1 MPTYEIQ
8 APNGKT
14 YRIDGPEG
22 ASDDDVRA
30 EVLRQFPEAAGTSKA
45 VAKQGDITATYDV
58 PADATPEQIQALSRE
73 AIAKANP
80 GAQFGDPSRDTVQ
93 INQPTVGQ
101 AMQDSATNLGANM
114 LGAAAV
120 PVDLASQ
127 FGDTVNDAL
136 LNTAAGIADPIV
148 RQFSPRAADSIDAF
162 AREQTARPAPTVNAM
177 LDKSNPNRAS
187 APSATYAEFMGG
199 AAIPIPGGAAAPK
212 FGYNALTKAAAPAAE
227 NAAAR
232 EIVVEGARAKI
243 PVMTSDVKPPTT
255 FVGKS
260 AQTLGERIPFAGT
273 GGPRAAQQEA
283 RQEAVKQLAQ
293 DYGAVGADGAID
305 DVAADLAKTRGEA
318 LTKHKATKKRIIENL
333 AGEVPAPQTVAAID
347 KQIAELSKVDT
358 DAARQVISKLENW
371 RQALQVAGKDVN
383 TGILD
388 ASGKPIVRRIPAQ
401 GKELKTI
408 ELIRKEMGDAFSG
421 SGMENIRST
430 GEAALS
436 NIYGPMR
443 ADMGNFI
450 KAKGGE
456 SAYSAWKNA
465 NDQLAAMAGEL
476 KNARF
481 KNVIRDAESTPE
493 NVASLLFSRKPSE
506 VRRLYSNL
514 SGEGRAKAQAALLH
528 KALQESGVKTI
539 DELDNV
545 SPDKF
550 VNAMQRY
557 AKSTGIVFEGPDLA
571 RLDGLGRVLK
581 ATQRA
586 ATASVAPPTGV
597 QNAIPVIG
605 VGLGSMFGGV
615 GGFAAG
621 AGIGL
626 IARVYESAAVRN
638 SLLKLGRTKPG
649 SPMEAKMLERAGV
662 AITAVLERNPANDNI
677 PMSPGMAAAQEP
689 APSGGEPPQQ

>member
-14 YRIDGPEG
+14 YRIEGPEG

-45 VAKQGDITATYDV
+45 VAKQGDITVEYDV
-58 PADATPEQIQALSRE
+58 PANATPEQIQALSRE

-93 INQPTVGQ
+93 INQPSIGQ
-101 AMQDSATNLGANM
+101 AMQDSATNIGANM
-114 LGAAAV
+114 LSAAAV

-148 RQFSPRAADSIDAF
+148 RQFSPRAADSIDAY
-162 AREQTARPAPTVNAM
+162 AREQTAKPAPTIGAM
-177 LDKSNPNRAS
+177 LDKTNPNRAS

-199 AAIPIPGGAAAPK
+199 AAIPIPGGAAVPK
-212 FGYNALTKAAAPAAE
+212 FGYNALTKAAAPAAD
-227 NAAAR
+227 NAMAR
-232 EIVVEGARAKI
+232 EIVVQGERAKI

-305 DVAADLAKTRGEA
+305 DVAADLAKTRGAAIEKFTGIKTRVIEGLEGAVNAPQAIKAIDDQIAKLNGINAEA
-318 LTKHKATKKRIIENL
+318 YAPLVSKLQSFKEVLSSGKSLSQIEGNRKLLGDLFKNQNL
-333 AGEVPAPQTVAAID
+333 AE
-347 KQIAELSKVDT
+347 IAGDGQK
-358 DAARQVISKLENW
+358 
-371 RQALQVAGKDVN
+371 ALNA
-383 TGILD
+383 
-388 ASGKPIVRRIPAQ
+388 
-401 GKELKTI
+401 
-408 ELIRKEMGDAFSG
+408 
-421 SGMENIRST
+421 
-430 GEAALS
+430 
-436 NIYGPMR
+436 IYGPLR
-443 ADMGNFI
+443 ADMGAFI
-450 KAKGGE
+450 KAKGGD
-456 SAYSAWKNA
+456 SAFNAWKNA
-465 NDQLAAMAGEL
+465 NDQLAGMAGEL

-481 KNVIRDAESTPE
+481 KNVIRDAESSPE
-493 NVASLLFSRKPSE
+493 SVANLLFSNKPSE

-528 KALQESGVKTI
+528 KALQESGVKSI

-550 VNAMQRY
+550 VDAMQRY

-571 RLDGLGRVLK
+571 RLDGLARVLK

-597 QNAIPVIG
+597 QNALPVIG
-605 VGLGSMFGGV
+605 VGLGSMFGGW

-621 AGIGL
+621 ASIGL

-649 SPMEAKMLERAGV
+649 SPMESKMLERAGV
-662 AITAVLERNPANDNI
+662 AIAAVLERNPANDNI
-677 PMSPGMAAAQEP
+677 PLSPGMAAAQEP